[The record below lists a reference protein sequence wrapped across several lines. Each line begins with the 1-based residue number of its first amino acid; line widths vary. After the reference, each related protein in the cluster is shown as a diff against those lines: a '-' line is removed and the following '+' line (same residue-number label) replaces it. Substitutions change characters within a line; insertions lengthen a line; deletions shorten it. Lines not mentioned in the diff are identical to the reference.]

1 MDNIKLIESNKQKIL
16 HELYEW
22 AETFCCELDDEDE
35 PSLESYE
42 LVFDLA
48 RRLEEGKCTQQ
59 DYEDILFH
67 IEQINYNEIKI
78 AL

>member
-1 MDNIKLIESNKQKIL
+1 MDMINLIENNKQKIL
-16 HELYEW
+16 PELYEW
-22 AETFCCELDDEDE
+22 ALTFCCEEDDEGE
-35 PSLESYE
+35 PCLESYYF
-42 LVFDLA
+42 VFDLA
-48 RRLEEGKCTQQ
+48 KRLEQGKCTQK

>member
-1 MDNIKLIESNKQKIL
+1 MAMELIENNKQKIL
-16 HELYEW
+16 PELYEW
-22 AETFCCELDDEDE
+22 ALTFCCEEDDEGE
-35 PSLESYE
+35 PCLESYNF
-42 LVFDLA
+42 VFDLA
-48 RRLEEGKCTQQ
+48 TRLEQGKSTQQ